1 VLVAV
6 IYIPIKLGGYGAIF
20 HKVAAVE
27 GRKPYLTITR
37 DQYAAY
43 ASLAFGS
50 ALALFLY
57 PHALTGVFAAKGQT
71 VIRRNAAFLPAY
83 SFMLGLIA
91 LLGYMAI
98 AAGAKPLKASGSN
111 GAVPALLDKMFSA
124 PFAGFAFA
132 AIAIG
137 ALVPASVMSIAA
149 ANLFSRNI
157 YREYVRPRASTSE
170 EAQVSK
176 LASLVV
182 KFGALAFILWAPATN
197 VIYFQLAGGVW
208 ILQTLPAVILALYVP
223 MLNRW
228 AVIAGWAAGMATGTY
243 WLVQEQFKVTI
254 HGFPLFGPHNKL
266 YIALV
271 AFMVNLGVVVVGS
284 LVAYALGARRQQG
297 ALTEAD
303 YRPVAVV

>member
-1 VLVAV
+1 
-6 IYIPIKLGGYGAIF
+6 
-20 HKVAAVE
+20 
-27 GRKPYLTITR
+27 
-37 DQYAAY
+37 
-43 ASLAFGS
+43 
-50 ALALFLY
+50 
-57 PHALTGVFAAKGQT
+57 
-71 VIRRNAAFLPAY
+71 
-83 SFMLGLIA
+83 
-91 LLGYMAI
+91 
-98 AAGAKPLKASGSN
+98 
-111 GAVPALLDKMFSA
+111 
-124 PFAGFAFA
+124 
-132 AIAIG
+132 
-137 ALVPASVMSIAA
+137 MSIAA

-157 YREYVRPRASTSE
+157 YREFLRPKATSAE

-254 HGFPLFGPHNKL
+254 HGFPWFGPHNKL

-271 AFMVNLGVVVVGS
+271 AFMCNLGVVVVGS
-284 LVAYALGARRQQG
+284 LVAYALGARRHTG

>member
-1 VLVAV
+1 MSRHDQQLTVFIVLCALVTLLGFGASRWRRAKLDHLDEWGLAGRRFGTV
-6 IYIPIKLGGYGAIF
+6 ITWFLLGGDLYTAYTFIAVPGAIF

-27 GRKPYLTITR
+27 GKKPYLTITR

-57 PHALTGVFAAKGQT
+57 PHALTGVFAAKGQA

-98 AAGAKPLKASGSN
+98 AADAKPLKASGAN
-111 GAVPALLDKMFSA
+111 GAVPALLDKMFNA
-124 PFAGFAFA
+124 PFSGFAFA

-157 YREYVRPRASTSE
+157 YREYLRPRATSAE
-170 EAQVSK
+170 EALVSK

-197 VIYFQLAGGVW
+197 VIYFQLA
-208 ILQTLPAVILALYVP
+208 
-223 MLNRW
+223 
-228 AVIAGWAAGMATGTY
+228 
-243 WLVQEQFKVTI
+243 
-254 HGFPLFGPHNKL
+254 
-266 YIALV
+266 
-271 AFMVNLGVVVVGS
+271 
-284 LVAYALGARRQQG
+284 
-297 ALTEAD
+297 
-303 YRPVAVV
+303 